1 MVGTPLVG
9 PLVAHLAFWV
19 LLVLGIINGSLRK
32 LGTAMFVFLWVADYV
47 GLPRI
52 AWWTG
57 SFVTSWVAVLDI
69 VLVFIVF
76 KGDVKLT

>member
-1 MVGTPLVG
+1 MVGSPLVG
-9 PLVAHLAFWV
+9 AVVAQLAFWV
-19 LLVLGIINGSLRK
+19 LLVLGVSYGALKKI
-32 LGTAMFVFLWVADYV
+32 GTGVFVLLWLAGYI

-52 AWWTG
+52 TWWTG
-57 SFVTSWVAVLDI
+57 PFVTSWVAMLDI